1 MNSSKKIFNS
11 LKKNSNN
18 DSVSKFLQDIFIEE
32 NKGLFQWK
40 DKYDELIDKYYEGYL
55 NEDW

>member
-55 NEDW
+55 NED